1 MGGTGLNTNILE
13 KMDELA
19 KRAGSSNP
27 YDLANY
33 LHAYVKNIS
42 SDQLI
47 AFVFRQSGI
56 VCIGL
61 NTKLPLSVQS
71 VVLMHE
77 VTHIVAH
84 IDFLNKSG
92 DFYNEDFFCK
102 SLKNRQI
109 AIQEYET
116 NLVAADFCLPTD
128 DILEMLGFNN
138 NAMKEYRRYMEK
150 FKKNRQEYEYFMG
163 STIFTT
169 QSEWTRKRLLQ
180 LKKQMIY
187 WQNVLEEMQHDL
199 TFEGDFMSVEEIAR
213 EFEVPKTIIEYKLE
227 ALRQRGYDIDELE
240 LTEYSHVFQ

>member
-1 MGGTGLNTNILE
+1 MNTDVLERMDNLVSQAGTSNSY
-13 KMDELA
+13 ELA
-19 KRAGSSNP
+19 G
-27 YDLANY
+27 Y
-33 LHAYVKNIS
+33 LNAHIGDITSPK
-42 SDQLI
+42 LL
-47 AFVFRQSGI
+47 AFVVRRSGI

-61 NTKLPLSVQS
+61 NPHLPDHIKEVI
-71 VVLMHE
+71 LMHE
-77 VTHIVAH
+77 VAHVAFH
-84 IDFLNKSG
+84 L
-92 DFYNEDFFCK
+92 DFFDNQGFFHGE
-102 SLKNRQI
+102 SSFQLLKNQTI
-109 AIQEYET
+109 TIQEYEA

-150 FKKNRQEYEYFMG
+150 FKKHRQEYEYFMG

-199 TFEGDFMSVEEIAR
+199 TFEGDFMSVDEISR

-227 ALRQRGYDIDELE
+227 ALRHRGYDIDELE
-240 LTEYSHVFQ
+240 LTSCNKVFM